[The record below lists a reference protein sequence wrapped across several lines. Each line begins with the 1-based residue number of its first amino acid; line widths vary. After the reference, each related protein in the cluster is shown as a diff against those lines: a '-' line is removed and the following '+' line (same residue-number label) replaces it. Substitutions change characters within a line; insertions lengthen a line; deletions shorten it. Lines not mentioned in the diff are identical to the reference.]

1 MHTIAF
7 DLIVSE
13 LKKHYKDPYHN
24 AYAEVRKVLKQ
35 NNFYW
40 IQGSTYATQGDL
52 RTLFRAI
59 QSLKKYQMVLLFSKR
74 YSRFQNRR
82 LLRFHSRISTK
93 YQLTRVKM

>member
-1 MHTIAF
+1 MHAIAF

-24 AYAEVRKVLKQ
+24 AYAEIRKVLKQ

-40 IQGSTYATQGDL
+40 IQGSTYATEGDFANPFSCY
-52 RTLFRAI
+52 TKP
-59 QSLKKYQMVLLFSKR
+59 KKYQMGLPLSER

-82 LLRFHSRISTK
+82 LLRFYSRISTK
-93 YQLTRVKM
+93 YQLTTS

>member
-1 MHTIAF
+1 MHAIAF

-24 AYAEVRKVLKQ
+24 AYAEIRKVLKQ

-59 QSLKKYQMVLLFSKR
+59 QSLKKYQMVLPLCKR
-74 YSRFQNRR
+74 YSCFQNRR
-82 LLRFHSRISTK
+82 LLRFHSRISIK
-93 YQLTRVKM
+93 YQLTTS

>member
-1 MHTIAF
+1 MHAIAF

-35 NNFYW
+35 NDFYW
-40 IQGSTYATQGDL
+40 IQGSTYATEGDL

-59 QSLKKYQMVLLFSKR
+59 QSLKNIKWCCLSVRDIRAFKIED
-74 YSRFQNRR
+74 YSDFTQEFQLN
-82 LLRFHSRISTK
+82 IN
-93 YQLTRVKM
+93 

>member
-1 MHTIAF
+1 MHAIAF

-24 AYAEVRKVLKQ
+24 AYAEIRKVLKQ

-40 IQGSTYATQGDL
+40 IQGSTYATEGDL

-59 QSLKKYQMVLLFSKR
+59 QSLKNIKWFCLSVRDIRAFKIED
-74 YSRFQNRR
+74 YSDFTQEC
-82 LLRFHSRISTK
+82 
-93 YQLTRVKM
+93 QLNIN